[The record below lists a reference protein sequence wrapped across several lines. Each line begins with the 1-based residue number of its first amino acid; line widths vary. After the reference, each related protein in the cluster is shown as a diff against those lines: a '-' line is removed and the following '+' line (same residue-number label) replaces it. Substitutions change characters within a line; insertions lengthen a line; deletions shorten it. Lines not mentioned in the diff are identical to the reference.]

1 MQPPTISLRL
11 ATEADQP
18 FLRRLFH
25 ECRFDEFAALGN
37 ETATRLL
44 ASQFEIQDRSYRAR
58 FDVGG
63 SNIITVDDLPVGRI
77 WVHCDQTEWLLVD
90 LAILPENRNT
100 GLGTIFVQDLIAQ
113 AQQNDATV
121 RLEVLADNIG
131 AQRLYFRHGF
141 MIETAAETVL
151 HLVHRPPA
159 QRAARFEAFRR
170 RVLADPALFAELSA
184 VTRGGFAE
192 AVVDVARR
200 LGEDI
205 DVVDVNTAQREA
217 RRIWTMQW
225 V

>member
-1 MQPPTISLRL
+1 MQPPVICLRRV
-11 ATEADQP
+11 TDADQS

-25 ECRFDEFAALGN
+25 ECRFDDFAALGD

-44 ASQFEIQDRSYRAR
+44 ASQFEMQDRSYRAR

-77 WVHCDQTEWLLVD
+77 WVHRDQSEWLLVD

-100 GLGTIFVQDLIAQ
+100 GLGTIVVQDLIAQ
-113 AQQNDATV
+113 AQRDDATV
-121 RLEVLADNIG
+121 RLEVQAVNIA

-141 MIETAAETVL
+141 MVETSAETVL
-151 HLVHRPPA
+151 QMVHRPSA
-159 QRAARFEAFRR
+159 QQAARFEAFRR

-184 VTRGGFAE
+184 VERDGFAE
-192 AVVDVARR
+192 AVVGVARR

-205 DVVDVNTAQREA
+205 DAVDVNTAQCVA
-217 RRIWTMQW
+217 RRIWMTRW